1 MTKIPFTKAL
11 EIIFETVSPLP
22 AETVSIEECAGR
34 VAAAEIV
41 SAIDSPSAHVS
52 LKDGYAAS
60 AADLADA
67 SEKSPVTLRLAGA
80 RFAGNDS
87 DLTITSGQAA
97 RITTGAVIPAG
108 ADAVL
113 AEEFAT
119 AHDNEVIART
129 TVAVGQNILPRGTDL
144 EKEQVILPA
153 GAAITPARAGLIA
166 AAGLH
171 ELDVYKRPRVTVVA
185 IGDEIV
191 PAGLPVDE
199 GKVAASNL
207 VSIRAWCELFNMR
220 TEASYTGDS
229 VEAIAGAVS
238 QNLRS
243 CDCIITSGGAW
254 KSERDFVV
262 GVLDGLGWK
271 KMFHRV
277 KLGPGKAIAF
287 GMLGSKP
294 VFCLPGG
301 PPSNQIAFL
310 MLALPGLLRLGG
322 REHAALPSAPAKLE
336 RGVSGR
342 SDWTQVKLGLVKT
355 DKDGLIFSPLE
366 LPSRLMSLAKAQ
378 ALMTIPEGVETVDAG
393 CKVNIGLLGGSDL
406 ES

>member
-1 MTKIPFTKAL
+1 MMKIPFTKAL
-11 EIIFETVSPLP
+11 EIILKTVSPLP
-22 AETVSIEECAGR
+22 SRMVSVDECAGR
-34 VAAAEIV
+34 VVAARIA

-52 LKDGYAAS
+52 LKDGYAVV
-60 AADLADA
+60 AADLAHA
-67 SEKSPVTLRLAGA
+67 SEQSPVSLRLAGA
-80 RFAGNDS
+80 QFAGNDTG
-87 DLTITSGQAA
+87 LAITAGEAA
-97 RITTGAVIPAG
+97 RITTGAVIPQG

-119 AHDNEVIART
+119 AQGNAIMAR
-129 TVAVGQNILPRGTDL
+129 AAAAAGRNILPKSTDL
-144 EKEQVILPA
+144 EKGKVILPA

-171 ELDVYKRPRVTVVA
+171 QVDVHQSPRIAIIA

-191 PAGLPVDE
+191 PAGEPVSE

-207 VSIRAWCELFNMR
+207 VSLRAWCESFNMQA
-220 TEASYTGDS
+220 EAAHAGDTA
-229 VEAIAGAVS
+229 EDIAAAVS
-238 QNLRS
+238 RGIRS
-243 CDCIITSGGAW
+243 SDCIITSGGAW

-277 KLGPGKAIAF
+277 KLGPGKAMAF
-287 GMLGSKP
+287 GMLGARP

-301 PPSNQIAFL
+301 PPSNQVAFL

-322 REHAALPSAPAKLE
+322 HSRCALPSVPAVLE
-336 RGVSGR
+336 RSVSGLKE
-342 SDWTQVKLGLVKT
+342 WTQVKMGLLNKG
-355 DKDGLIFSPLE
+355 KDGLVFSPLE

-393 CKVNIGLLGGSDL
+393 SKICAQMLAFHGL
-406 ES
+406 